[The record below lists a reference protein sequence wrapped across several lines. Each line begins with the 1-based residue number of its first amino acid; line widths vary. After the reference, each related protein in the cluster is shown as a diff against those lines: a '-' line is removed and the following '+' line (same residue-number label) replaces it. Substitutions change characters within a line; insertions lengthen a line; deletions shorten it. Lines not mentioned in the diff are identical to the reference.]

1 MKKCEYCNK
10 EISYHE
16 QYCSKECEDKSLKF
30 YTLRENF
37 TSIFSVLNGIFVLCI
52 GIGIFVFSLH
62 HTAGSI
68 MITASL
74 LILGVVYFLFPFPTE
89 IMIHKYKL
97 KKAIEITKIIAIALF
112 TLGIIALILS
122 IIFVY

>member
-74 LILGVVYFLFPFPTE
+74 LILGVVYFLFPFPAE